1 MRGEAQVV
9 VIGSGGFGA
18 STAYHLARRGVRDVV
33 LLDRHEL
40 GSQTSPRAAGLTS
53 KVASTE
59 LMVRLVHEAV
69 ETLASMEATTG
80 RSVGF
85 RRVGAMRVMRTPEGE
100 ARMRRDGALA
110 RRLGVKVEF
119 LSSDEAERMAPYF
132 HAGSARAILFSPE
145 DGYFHPP
152 LVAREFAAA
161 AADLGATLRPHTAV
175 TAILHRQGRVEA
187 VETARGRIATPV
199 VVDAA
204 GAWAGLLADA
214 IGIRVP
220 MVPTRHQLFI
230 TEPIPGVRPE
240 HPIIRIHEPSV
251 YTRPEQGGLMLG
263 GYEDAP
269 LQLDVAAHGPEF
281 QIADVPLD
289 LGVLR
294 GLAAEVTEHF
304 PVLRG
309 AAIREHRGG
318 LPTLSPDGRHI
329 VGPVE
334 GLAGFYVATACN
346 VGGLSISAAIGRVL
360 ADLIATGHAEPDLAP
375 FALERFRGRFGEPAD
390 LAAACRGAYA
400 RKYTRA

>member
-119 LSSDEAERMAPYF
+119 LSTDEAERMAPYF

-152 LVAREFAAA
+152 WSP
-161 AADLGATLRPHTAV
+161 GSSRPPRPTS
-175 TAILHRQGRVEA
+175 GRPS
-187 VETARGRIATPV
+187 G
-199 VVDAA
+199 
-204 GAWAGLLADA
+204 
-214 IGIRVP
+214 
-220 MVPTRHQLFI
+220 PTRPSPRSSTGRDGWRRSRRHGAGSRRPWSW
-230 TEPIPGVRPE
+230 TRRAPGRGSWPMRSASACRWCRRGTSSSSPSRSRE
-240 HPIIRIHEPSV
+240 SGRSIRSSGSTSRACTPAPS
-251 YTRPEQGGLMLG
+251 R
-263 GYEDAP
+263 
-269 LQLDVAAHGPEF
+269 AASCW
-281 QIADVPLD
+281 A
-289 LGVLR
+289 
-294 GLAAEVTEHF
+294 VTEHF